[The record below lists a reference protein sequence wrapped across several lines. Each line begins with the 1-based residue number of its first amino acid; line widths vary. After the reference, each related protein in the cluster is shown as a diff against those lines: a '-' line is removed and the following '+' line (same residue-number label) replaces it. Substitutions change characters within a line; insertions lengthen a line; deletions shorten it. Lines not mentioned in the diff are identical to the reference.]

1 MSSLSFSQKDLLDIK
16 EKFEKEPTK
25 FSDLS
30 EIFFYGQCKFFE
42 RIEKEHSSEGEEFI
56 KNYKSLQNLALSLEN
71 TLKVE
76 DLPVLETNSQNK
88 KIELT
93 RKQVALLFLLSFFNC
108 IPSKYTIRFKVYNI
122 LNWDYRNFEFGR
134 CFLNYLI
141 TIGKWLQEDN
151 KILEEKIIYIR
162 NSIEKSEEYLKDI
175 DLCEVKF
182 DEEISMFDGDAPY
195 HVDFANK
202 RIGGGALTGG
212 RVQEEILFAKEPEAI
227 VSMLFM
233 EVMSDN
239 DAIGI
244 FNTIEYSQST
254 GYANSF
260 KFKQSNITDDL
271 STVKKHRIIA
281 IDASI
286 NRFYNYFYKNTN
298 DIIRD
303 IHKAYV
309 GFNLINLEEN
319 KNIEKIIATGNWG
332 CGAFGGNHE
341 LKFIQQWLAASFVG
355 VKRLDYYT
363 FKEKEMQNAVK
374 YYEEIKNKYKNALK
388 LYEAIS
394 HNKINENYI
403 IINLI
408 KNKIK

>member
-1 MSSLSFSQKDLLDIK
+1 
-16 EKFEKEPTK
+16 
-25 FSDLS
+25 
-30 EIFFYGQCKFFE
+30 
-42 RIEKEHSSEGEEFI
+42 
-56 KNYKSLQNLALSLEN
+56 
-71 TLKVE
+71 
-76 DLPVLETNSQNK
+76 
-88 KIELT
+88 
-93 RKQVALLFLLSFFNC
+93 
-108 IPSKYTIRFKVYNI
+108 
-122 LNWDYRNFEFGR
+122 
-134 CFLNYLI
+134 
-141 TIGKWLQEDN
+141 
-151 KILEEKIIYIR
+151 
-162 NSIEKSEEYLKDI
+162 
-175 DLCEVKF
+175 
-182 DEEISMFDGDAPY
+182 MFDGDAPY

-271 STVKKHRIIA
+271 STVKRHRIIA

-286 NRFYNYFYKNTN
+286 NRSFYNYFYKNTN

-388 LYEAIS
+388 LYEAIA

-408 KNKIK
+408 KNKIE

>member
-1 MSSLSFSQKDLLDIK
+1 
-16 EKFEKEPTK
+16 
-25 FSDLS
+25 
-30 EIFFYGQCKFFE
+30 
-42 RIEKEHSSEGEEFI
+42 
-56 KNYKSLQNLALSLEN
+56 
-71 TLKVE
+71 
-76 DLPVLETNSQNK
+76 
-88 KIELT
+88 
-93 RKQVALLFLLSFFNC
+93 
-108 IPSKYTIRFKVYNI
+108 
-122 LNWDYRNFEFGR
+122 
-134 CFLNYLI
+134 LNYLI

-202 RIGGGALTGG
+202 RIGGGTLTGG

-271 STVKKHRIIA
+271 STVKRHRIIA

-363 FKEKEMQNAVK
+363 FGSEKMANCMKFYLKIKEKYKTALNLLEVLVK
-374 YYEEIKNKYKNALK
+374 FK
-388 LYEAIS
+388 LD
-394 HNKINENYI
+394 NNNI
-403 IINLI
+403 IGTLLS
-408 KNKIK
+408 